1 MNNQIYRIRMSD
13 NKSLEIY
20 ICDTNEVEPYKKTKE
35 IGVVLL
41 GKDLQID
48 GQLNSEELSSLIKYL
63 EDCKEYID
71 EYNEAPNKQTAQK

>member
-1 MNNQIYRIRMSD
+1 MDNQIYRITMSD
-13 NKSLEIY
+13 KKSLEIY

-48 GQLNSEELSSLIKYL
+48 GQLNSDELSSLIKYL

-71 EYNEAPNKQTAQK
+71 EYNSLSSKQTGQK